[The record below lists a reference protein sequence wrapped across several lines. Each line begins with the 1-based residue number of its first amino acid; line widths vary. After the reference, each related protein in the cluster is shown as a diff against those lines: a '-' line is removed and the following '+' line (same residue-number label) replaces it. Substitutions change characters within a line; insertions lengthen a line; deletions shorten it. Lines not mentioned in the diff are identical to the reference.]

1 MPGHYGMS
9 FERGRGSSRSRSAGR
24 GSGFSSGGS
33 GRTRRDDTNRQRVA
47 DTPNTQ
53 SRRTAAA
60 ERSRTRDDGTRRAN
74 QQNDSSRAAAIRN
87 IQEREE
93 NSPLRNFPSVLTG
106 IGSALRQRMISLLE
120 QGGTP
125 VYDPSGRFAI
135 GVNFQGRYT
144 GRDRNQGNMNQGEDA
159 QQRNREA
166 PAPPPVEQNPP
177 ATPPAPEPARPV
189 VEAPAPPGDS
199 PVDTTTE
206 EATDARRRRG
216 RQTTIATSPRG
227 LLTPARTRRR
237 SLMAGLI
244 R

>member
-9 FERGRGSSRSRSAGR
+9 FERGRGGFNRSSSP
-24 GSGFSSGGS
+24 
-33 GRTRRDDTNRQRVA
+33 RQRQA
-47 DTPNTQ
+47 DTPNTR
-53 SRRTAAA
+53 SPRERAAQ
-60 ERSRTRDDGTRRAN
+60 RSRTNRDGTRSAN

-93 NSPLRNFPSVLTG
+93 NTPLRNFPSVLTG

-144 GRDRNQGNMNQGEDA
+144 GRSLNTGDQGSGDDSPPP
-159 QQRNREA
+159 A
-166 PAPPPVEQNPP
+166 PATPPVDQNPP
-177 ATPPAPEPARPV
+177 ATNPPVDTAPPPAEP
-189 VEAPAPPGDS
+189 PAPPGDS
-199 PVDTTTE
+199 PMDTTTD
-206 EATDARRRRG
+206 EAVDARRRRG

>member
-9 FERGRGSSRSRSAGR
+9 FERGRGGSNRSSSP
-24 GSGFSSGGS
+24 
-33 GRTRRDDTNRQRVA
+33 RQRQA
-47 DTPNTQ
+47 DTPNTR
-53 SRRTAAA
+53 SPRERAA
-60 ERSRTRDDGTRRAN
+60 ERNRTRDDGTRSAN

-87 IQEREE
+87 IQQREE
-93 NSPLRNFPSVLTG
+93 NNPLRNFPSVLTG
-106 IGSALRQRMISLLE
+106 IGSQLRQRMISLLE

-144 GRDRNQGNMNQGEDA
+144 GRDRNQGNENQGEDA

-166 PAPPPVEQNPP
+166 PAAPPVDQNPP
-177 ATPPAPEPARPV
+177 ATNPPVDTAPPPAEP
-189 VEAPAPPGDS
+189 PAPPGDS

>member
-9 FERGRGSSRSRSAGR
+9 FERGRGGYNRSSAP
-24 GSGFSSGGS
+24 
-33 GRTRRDDTNRQRVA
+33 RQTVT
-47 DTPNTQ
+47 DTPNTR
-53 SRRTAAA
+53 SPRDRAA
-60 ERSRTRDDGTRRAN
+60 ERNRTNSDGTRSAN
-74 QQNDSSRAAAIRN
+74 QQNDSSAAAAIRN
-87 IQEREE
+87 IQQREE
-93 NSPLRNFPSVLTG
+93 NNPLRNMPSILTG

-125 VYDPSGRFAI
+125 VYDPSGKIAI
-135 GVNFQGRYT
+135 GVMYNGRYT
-144 GRDRNQGNMNQGEDA
+144 GRPRPSDNQDSDDDE
-159 QQRNREA
+159 RA
-166 PAPPPVEQNPP
+166 PAPAAAP
-177 ATPPAPEPARPV
+177 AAPAVDQKPAATTPAPEPARPV

-199 PVDTTTE
+199 PVDTSTE
-206 EATDARRRRG
+206 EAVDARRKRG

>member
-9 FERGRGSSRSRSAGR
+9 FERGRGSP
-24 GSGFSSGGS
+24 SS
-33 GRTRRDDTNRQRVA
+33 RQRVT
-47 DTPNTQ
+47 DTPNTRSPR
-53 SRRTAAA
+53 SR
-60 ERSRTRDDGTRRAN
+60 EREASRTRDDGTRRAN

-93 NSPLRNFPSVLTG
+93 NDPLRNFPSVLTG

-125 VYDPSGRFAI
+125 VYDPSGKLAI
-135 GVNFQGRYT
+135 GVMFNGRYT
-144 GRDRNQGNMNQGEDA
+144 GRPRNTGGQGGGDDERAAAAGAAAVD
-159 QQRNREA
+159 QQS
-166 PAPPPVEQNPP
+166 P
-177 ATPPAPEPARPV
+177 ATNPADDTARPV
-189 VEAPAPPGDS
+189 VDAPAPPGDS
-199 PVDTTTE
+199 PVDTSTE
-206 EATDARRRRG
+206 EAADARRKRG

-227 LLTPARTRRR
+227 LLGPARTRRR

>member
-9 FERGRGSSRSRSAGR
+9 FERGRGGFNRSSSP
-24 GSGFSSGGS
+24 
-33 GRTRRDDTNRQRVA
+33 RQRQA
-47 DTPNTQ
+47 DTPSTR
-53 SRRTAAA
+53 SPRERAA
-60 ERSRTRDDGTRRAN
+60 ERSRTRDDGTRSAN

-93 NSPLRNFPSVLTG
+93 NNPLRNFPSVLTG

-144 GRDRNQGNMNQGEDA
+144 GRSLNTGDQGSGDDSPPP
-159 QQRNREA
+159 A
-166 PAPPPVEQNPP
+166 PATPPVDQNPP
-177 ATPPAPEPARPV
+177 ATNPPVDTAPPPAEP
-189 VEAPAPPGDS
+189 PAPPGDS
-199 PVDTTTE
+199 PVDTTTD
-206 EATDARRRRG
+206 EAVDARRRRG

>member
-9 FERGRGSSRSRSAGR
+9 FERGRGGFNRSSSP
-24 GSGFSSGGS
+24 
-33 GRTRRDDTNRQRVA
+33 RQRQA
-47 DTPNTQ
+47 DTPSTR
-53 SRRTAAA
+53 SPRERAA
-60 ERSRTRDDGTRRAN
+60 ERSRTNRDGTRSAN

-93 NSPLRNFPSVLTG
+93 NNPLRNFPSVLTG

-144 GRDRNQGNMNQGEDA
+144 GRSLNTGDQGSGDDSPPP
-159 QQRNREA
+159 A
-166 PAPPPVEQNPP
+166 PATPPVDHNPP
-177 ATPPAPEPARPV
+177 ATNPPVDTAPPPAEP
-189 VEAPAPPGDS
+189 PAPPGDS
-199 PVDTTTE
+199 PVDTTTD
-206 EATDARRRRG
+206 EAADARRRRG

>member
-9 FERGRGSSRSRSAGR
+9 FERGRGGFNRSSSP
-24 GSGFSSGGS
+24 
-33 GRTRRDDTNRQRVA
+33 RQRQA
-47 DTPNTQ
+47 DTPSTR
-53 SRRTAAA
+53 SPRERAA
-60 ERSRTRDDGTRRAN
+60 ERSRTNRDGTRSAN

-93 NSPLRNFPSVLTG
+93 NNPLRNFPSVLTG

-144 GRDRNQGNMNQGEDA
+144 GRSLNTGDQGSGDDSPPP
-159 QQRNREA
+159 A
-166 PAPPPVEQNPP
+166 PATPPVDQNPP
-177 ATPPAPEPARPV
+177 ATNPPVDTAPPPAEP
-189 VEAPAPPGDS
+189 PAPPGDS
-199 PVDTTTE
+199 PVDTTTD
-206 EATDARRRRG
+206 EAVDARRRRG
-216 RQTTIATSPRG
+216 RQTTVATSPRG

-237 SLMAGLI
+237 SLMAGRI

>member
-1 MPGHYGMS
+1 MPGHYSGMS
-9 FERGRGSSRSRSAGR
+9 FERGRGSLERAITSRDNLV
-24 GSGFSSGGS
+24 
-33 GRTRRDDTNRQRVA
+33 TRQSVA
-47 DTPNTQ
+47 DTPNTR
-53 SRRTAAA
+53 SPRERAA
-60 ERSRTRDDGTRRAN
+60 ERNRTNSDGTRSAN

-87 IQEREE
+87 IREREE

-144 GRDRNQGNMNQGEDA
+144 GRSLNTGDQGSGDDERRA
-159 QQRNREA
+159 A
-166 PAPPPVEQNPP
+166 PAASSGDQQSA
-177 ATPPAPEPARPV
+177 ATNTAVDSASASV
-189 VEAPAPPGDS
+189 DAPAPPGDS
-199 PVDTTTE
+199 PVDTSTE
-206 EATDARRRRG
+206 EAADARRARG
-216 RQTTIATSPRG
+216 RQTTVATSPRG

>member
-9 FERGRGSSRSRSAGR
+9 FERGRGSTRSRSAGR

-33 GRTRRDDTNRQRVA
+33 GRTYTSSSRQRVT
-47 DTPNTQ
+47 DTPNTR
-53 SRRTAAA
+53 SPRERAA
-60 ERSRTRDDGTRRAN
+60 ERSRTNPDGTRSAN
-74 QQNDSSRAAAIRN
+74 QQNDSSAAAAIRN
-87 IQEREE
+87 IQQREE
-93 NSPLRNFPSVLTG
+93 NNPLGGMPSILAG
-106 IGSALRQRMISLLE
+106 IGSAMRQRMISLLE

-125 VYDPSGRFAI
+125 VYDPSGKLAI
-135 GVNFQGRYT
+135 GVMFNGKYT
-144 GRDRNQGNMNQGEDA
+144 GRPRNQGNENQGEDD

-166 PAPPPVEQNPP
+166 PAAP
-177 ATPPAPEPARPV
+177 AVDQKPAATTPAAEPARPV

-199 PVDTTTE
+199 PVDTSTE
-206 EATDARRRRG
+206 EAANARRKRG

>member
-9 FERGRGSSRSRSAGR
+9 FERGRGGFNRSSSP
-24 GSGFSSGGS
+24 
-33 GRTRRDDTNRQRVA
+33 RQRQA
-47 DTPNTQ
+47 DTPNTR
-53 SRRTAAA
+53 SPRERAAQ
-60 ERSRTRDDGTRRAN
+60 RSRTNRDGTRSAN

-93 NSPLRNFPSVLTG
+93 NNPLRNFPSVLTG

-144 GRDRNQGNMNQGEDA
+144 GRSLNTGDQGSGDDSPPP
-159 QQRNREA
+159 A
-166 PAPPPVEQNPP
+166 PATPPVDQNPP
-177 ATPPAPEPARPV
+177 ATNPPVDTAPPPAEP
-189 VEAPAPPGDS
+189 PAPPGDS
-199 PVDTTTE
+199 PVDTTTD
-206 EATDARRRRG
+206 EAADARRRRG

>member
-9 FERGRGSSRSRSAGR
+9 FERGRGGFNRSSSP
-24 GSGFSSGGS
+24 
-33 GRTRRDDTNRQRVA
+33 RQRQA
-47 DTPNTQ
+47 DTPNTR
-53 SRRTAAA
+53 SPRERAAQ
-60 ERSRTRDDGTRRAN
+60 RSRTNRDGTRSAN

-93 NSPLRNFPSVLTG
+93 NNPLRNFPSVLTG

-144 GRDRNQGNMNQGEDA
+144 GRSLNTGDQGSGDDSPPP
-159 QQRNREA
+159 A
-166 PAPPPVEQNPP
+166 PAAPPVDQNPP
-177 ATPPAPEPARPV
+177 ATNPPVDTAPPPAEP
-189 VEAPAPPGDS
+189 PAPPGDS
-199 PVDTTTE
+199 PGDTTTD
-206 EATDARRRRG
+206 EAADARRRRG

-244 R
+244 RRGRQSR

>member
-9 FERGRGSSRSRSAGR
+9 FERGRGGFNRSSSP
-24 GSGFSSGGS
+24 
-33 GRTRRDDTNRQRVA
+33 RQRQA
-47 DTPNTQ
+47 DTPNTR
-53 SRRTAAA
+53 SPRERAAQ
-60 ERSRTRDDGTRRAN
+60 RSRTNRDGTRSAN

-93 NSPLRNFPSVLTG
+93 NNPLRNFPSVLTG

-144 GRDRNQGNMNQGEDA
+144 GRSLNTGDQGSGDDSPQP
-159 QQRNREA
+159 A
-166 PAPPPVEQNPP
+166 PAAPPVDQNPP
-177 ATPPAPEPARPV
+177 ATNPPVDTAPPPAEP
-189 VEAPAPPGDS
+189 PAPPGDS
-199 PVDTTTE
+199 PVDTTTD
-206 EATDARRRRG
+206 EAVDARRRRG

>member
-1 MPGHYGMS
+1 MS

-33 GRTRRDDTNRQRVA
+33 GRTYTSSSNRQRVA

-60 ERSRTRDDGTRRAN
+60 ERSRTNPDGTRTAN
-74 QQNDSSRAAAIRN
+74 QQNDSSAAAAIRN
-87 IQEREE
+87 IQQREE
-93 NSPLRNFPSVLTG
+93 NNPLKGMPSILTG

-120 QGGTP
+120 YGGSH
-125 VYDPSGRFAI
+125 VDDPGGKLAI
-135 GVNFQGRYT
+135 GVMFNGKYT
-144 GRDRNQGNMNQGEDA
+144 GRPRNTGDQGGGDDERA
-159 QQRNREA
+159 AA
-166 PAPPPVEQNPP
+166 PAASAVDQRP
-177 ATPPAPEPARPV
+177 AATTPAGDAARPAV
-189 VEAPAPPGDS
+189 DAPAPPGDS
-199 PVDTTTE
+199 PVDTSTE
-206 EATDARRRRG
+206 EAADARRKRG

-227 LLTPARTRRR
+227 LLGPARTRRR

>member
-9 FERGRGSSRSRSAGR
+9 FERGRGGFNRSSSP
-24 GSGFSSGGS
+24 
-33 GRTRRDDTNRQRVA
+33 RQRQA
-47 DTPNTQ
+47 DTPSTR
-53 SRRTAAA
+53 SPRERAA
-60 ERSRTRDDGTRRAN
+60 ERSRTNRDGTRSAN

-93 NSPLRNFPSVLTG
+93 NNPLRNFPSVLTG
-106 IGSALRQRMISLLE
+106 IGSALRQRMTSLLE

-144 GRDRNQGNMNQGEDA
+144 GRSLNTGDQGSGDDSPPP
-159 QQRNREA
+159 A
-166 PAPPPVEQNPP
+166 PATPPVDQNPP
-177 ATPPAPEPARPV
+177 ATNPPVDTAPPPAEP
-189 VEAPAPPGDS
+189 PAPPGDS
-199 PVDTTTE
+199 PVDTTTD
-206 EATDARRRRG
+206 EAVDARRRRG